1 MRGGQLFVRAL
12 IYGAREQI
20 RPQQVAI
27 NAWMAAFRAR
37 SNIWRARTDKA
48 ATGDV
53 QRG

>member
-1 MRGGQLFVRAL
+1 MRAL

-27 NAWMAAFRAR
+27 NAWMAAFRAL

-48 ATGDV
+48 ATGGD
-53 QRG
+53 